1 MRGLR
6 RRLFLR
12 GGRRRLQRLRSRK
25 VLWRVRRSELRLLAR
40 TSLPP
45 STGASEC
52 AACAAGYFSEAGA
65 ADCSACASGK
75 FSSASGAS
83 NCDSCPAGF
92 ASSSTGA
99 AACSACLP
107 GTYASGT
114 GETSCRVTTQGTYTQ
129 IKAATSYST
138 CIFPYTTRTEGATN
152 CSACVAGYYL
162 SKPSEK
168 SRRENQAK
176 VPSVQNAEATY
187 ALWECKKCPEGT
199 ECGEGYA
206 KHRFLENL
214 HIQAD
219 YYRFS
224 STSSRVYE
232 CPPDYKETNCLEGN
246 TTKHC
251 YENSEGPLVRVVSSW
266 F

>member
-1 MRGLR
+1 MR
-6 RRLFLR
+6 RRLLLR
-12 GGRRRLQRLRSRK
+12 GGRRRLQRLRVWKVLQRVRRLDLRLLPRGLRLLVDGASEARPAPPATSPRRAPPTAAPARRK
-25 VLWRVRRSELRLLAR
+25 VLQRVRRLELR
-40 TSLPP
+40 
-45 STGASEC
+45 
-52 AACAAGYFSEAGA
+52 
-65 ADCSACASGK
+65 
-75 FSSASGAS
+75 
-83 NCDSCPAGF
+83 SCPAGF
-92 ASSSTGA
+92 TSSSTGA

-168 SRRENQAK
+168 SRQENQAK
-176 VPSVQNAEATY
+176 APSVQNAEATY

-214 HIQAD
+214 HIQAN

-246 TTKHC
+246 KTKHC
-251 YENSEGPLVRVVSSW
+251 YENSEGPLVRVVSSVL
-266 F
+266 